1 MGRSARK
8 LVLRPADVQ
17 AHVGGVW
24 EFMYLHPQVEAGM
37 AQLSPGILWSLYEAG
52 MSGEGNLWAEP
63 RVVPWVVTQ
72 AWLFWGLS

>member
-24 EFMYLHPQVEAGM
+24 EFMHLHPQVEAGM

-52 MSGEGNLWAEP
+52 MSGEGNL
-63 RVVPWVVTQ
+63 
-72 AWLFWGLS
+72 